1 LHNYRDANVQIN
13 SELQDILA

>member
-1 LHNYRDANVQIN
+1 LHNYRGANVHIN